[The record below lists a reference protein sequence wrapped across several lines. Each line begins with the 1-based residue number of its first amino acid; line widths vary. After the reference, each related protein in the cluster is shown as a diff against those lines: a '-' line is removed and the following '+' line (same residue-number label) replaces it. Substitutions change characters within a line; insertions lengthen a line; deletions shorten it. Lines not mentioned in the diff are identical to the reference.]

1 MERRTPQRSRARLH
15 GQLNMVARLAF
26 ALCAA
31 ALLLAAVIGGL
42 LRAGTAVPLPAGQVW
57 PGAAVTAHAFLMM
70 SAFIGTVIALER
82 AVALKGRLA
91 FAAPLLSALSG
102 LVMLAG
108 ANVPASWLAVAAA
121 LLFIAVNVRLVERQP
136 APHTA
141 LLLAGATAWLVGNVL
156 QAVGSPT
163 YAVLPWWFS
172 FIVLTIAAERLE
184 MTRLMRRRR
193 GAAALLYTC
202 LGALLAG
209 AAAFAVV
216 PAWGGIV
223 FGAALIGLAAW
234 LLSFDIARRTVF
246 AHGLAR
252 YMALCLLTGYA
263 WLAVAGAAWMA
274 TAWGVPARDTALH
287 ALGLGF
293 VFSMML
299 GHAPVILPALAR
311 VKLQFGGFFYVPLVL
326 LHASLLLRLVPGGRL
341 ALGAT
346 GNAAAIALFMAT
358 MVAAALRWRLRHHH
372 PSSLSRHHAAD
383 APARH

>member
-1 MERRTPQRSRARLH
+1 MERRAPERPRAGLH
-15 GQLNMVARLAF
+15 GHLTVVARLAF

-42 LRAGTAVPLPAGQVW
+42 LRAGVAVPLPAGQAW

-70 SAFIGTVIALER
+70 SGFIGTVIALER
-82 AVALKGRLA
+82 AVALKARLA

-108 ANVPASWLAVAAA
+108 ADAPASWLAVAAA
-121 LLFIAVNVRLVERQP
+121 LVFIGVNVRIVDRQP

-156 QAVGSPT
+156 LAVGGPT
-163 YAVLPWWFS
+163 YAVLPWWFV

-193 GAAALLYTC
+193 GAAGLLHTT
-202 LGALLAG
+202 LAALLAG
-209 AAAFAVV
+209 AAAFAVA

-223 FGAALIGLAAW
+223 FGAALVGLAAW
-234 LLSFDIARRTVF
+234 LLVFDIARRTVL
-246 AHGLAR
+246 ARGLPR

-274 TAWGVPARDTALH
+274 AAWGIPARDTALH

-326 LHASLLLRLVPGGRL
+326 LQASLVLRLVPGGL
-341 ALGAT
+341 LDLGAA
-346 GNAAAIALFMAT
+346 GNAAAIALFVAT
-358 MVAAALRWRLRHHH
+358 MAGAALRWRLHH
-372 PSSLSRHHAAD
+372 PSSTSSRRHAPV